1 MTFDLPHRFWEH
13 VNKESPSID
22 GCWEWMGAVDS
33 VGYPRLSING
43 IRRRCHKWSYLAHY
57 GEIPHGM
64 LVCHTCDNR
73 RCVNPNHLWLGT
85 HKDNSI
91 DAAQKLRF
99 FNQQKT
105 HCKNGHSYEGNTMY
119 KPGRPTH
126 RICTLCIKI
135 WRNNEKQSKLHNKE
149 V

>member
-1 MTFDLPHRFWEH
+1 MTFDLPQRFWEH
-13 VNKESPSID
+13 VNKESPSAD
-22 GCWEWMGAVDS
+22 GCWEWIGAVDS
-33 VGYPRLSING
+33 VGYPRLSIDG

-57 GEIPHGM
+57 GEISDGM

-119 KPGRPTH
+119 KAGRPTH
-126 RICTLCIKI
+126 RICTLCMKM
-135 WRNNEKQSKLHNKE
+135 WRNNEKKSKLNKK
-149 V
+149 

>member
-1 MTFDLPHRFWEH
+1 MTFDLPQRFWEH
-13 VNKESPSID
+13 VNKESPSAD
-22 GCWEWMGAVDS
+22 GCWGWIGAVDS
-33 VGYPRLSING
+33 VGYPRLSIDG

-57 GEIPHGM
+57 GEIPDGM

-91 DAAQKLRF
+91 DAAQKSRF

-119 KPGRPTH
+119 KAGRPTH
-126 RICTLCIKI
+126 RICTLCIKM
-135 WRNNEKQSKLHNKE
+135 WRNNEKKI
-149 V
+149 